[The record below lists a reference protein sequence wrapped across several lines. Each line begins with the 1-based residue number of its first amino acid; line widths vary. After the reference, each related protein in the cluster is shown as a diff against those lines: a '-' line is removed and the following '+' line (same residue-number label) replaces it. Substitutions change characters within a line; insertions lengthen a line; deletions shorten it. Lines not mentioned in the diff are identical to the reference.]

1 MVMKICLMSI
11 RKMYKSMAFKSLPHN
26 SPINNAAGGAAG
38 IVITL
43 LLVLALAGGGGY
55 LAYNK
60 YFKKEPLRTRLSSIK
75 MKAEL
80 IRFTHDDVSTA
91 LYSNL
96 ITLDDI
102 VVMMNKELDRLKR
115 IDKKF
120 PNQHD
125 IIATQTG
132 DLTTARDH
140 LAKVLVDARAKIE
153 KIYVTW
159 LVDRSKGRGQ
169 INARKGTLTRQLAD
183 AIRGEAALT
192 GRIRTNPD
200 AAS

>member
-1 MVMKICLMSI
+1 MTLKAL
-11 RKMYKSMAFKSLPHN
+11 YKD
-26 SPINNAAGGAAG
+26 SPINNAAGGAIG
-38 IVITL
+38 IVIIF
-43 LLVLALAGGGGY
+43 VLGITLAGGG
-55 LAYNK
+55 AYFAYSK
-60 YFKKEPLRTRLSSIK
+60 YYKKEPLRTRLSSIK
-75 MKAEL
+75 MKEEL
-80 IRFTHDDVSTA
+80 IRFAHNDVSPA

-96 ITLDDI
+96 MTLDDI

-125 IIATQTG
+125 IIASQTVE
-132 DLTTARDH
+132 LTAAHDH
-140 LAKVLVDARAKIE
+140 LAKVLADVCVKIE

-183 AIRGEAALT
+183 AIRGEAALI

-200 AAS
+200 AA